1 MGFLRKI
8 GKKIKRAFKKIGKKI
23 KRAFGKVAKFFG
35 KLGPLGSIAL
45 SFLLPGIGSA
55 ISGWFSGLPA
65 GNFIKIIGEKMIAG
79 AKWVK
84 GKVGV
89 VFNKVTDAIEYG
101 MNAVSRPFIK
111 EGARGMGSAFR
122 DFVSDVTGGFI
133 DPSDKGNI
141 FDKDLALK
149 TSDGRLVSDL
159 SRDELK
165 ALGENEMKR
174 LQQQAA
180 APRARASFLK
190 ENLEIRK
197 ADDFSDIKTKGGEKI
212 INNQDGTY
220 QVWKNEKAY
229 DEWQTGKY
237 GSTDIADTVSAVTP
251 KPDES
256 YSVLDGKPK
265 DDMTTREF
273 IGGSD
278 EYSAYKK
285 ISAVGAVG
293 QGMEQEEQMYASYL
307 NQKRGYYTDLA
318 LANADQYSDRNQY
331 GNAPRY
337 PQASFVDPADFQIG
351 QDLNQQYLS
360 SIGYSFDPRQAQINA
375 FDVGGYGFNF
385 QDYVEAADARY
396 GT

>member
-65 GNFIKIIGEKMIAG
+65 GNFIKVIGEKMIAG

-84 GKVGV
+84 GKVGA

-101 MNAVSRPFIK
+101 MNQVSRPFMK

-133 DPSDKGNI
+133 EKSTEG
-141 FDKDLALK
+141 LTTA
-149 TSDGRLVSDL
+149 DGRLIKDL
-159 SRDELK
+159 NADELAQLK
-165 ALGENEMKR
+165 ESGELAKIQES
-174 LQQQAA
+174 ASI
-180 APRARASFLK
+180 ARKKQSFLDK
-190 ENLEIRK
+190 NVREIQVKAGETPNLK
-197 ADDFSDIKTKGGEKI
+197 PGEVLVG
-212 INNQDGTY
+212 DGTDGKY
-220 QVWKNEKAY
+220 QVWKNE
-229 DEWQTGKY
+229 
-237 GSTDIADTVSAVTP
+237 
-251 KPDES
+251 ES
-256 YSVLDGKPK
+256 YDKWASGQFDVKITDTPDVVAEATNVKKDEKYSLIDGKP
-265 DDMTTREF
+265 DADMSTREF
-273 IGGSD
+273 IGGSK

-285 ISAVGAVG
+285 MTAIGTVG

-307 NQKRGYYTDLA
+307 NQKRDYYTDLA
-318 LANADQYSDRNQY
+318 LQNADQYSDRN
-331 GNAPRY
+331 RY
-337 PQASFVDPADFQIG
+337 TGQRYSGVSFVDPANFQIG
-351 QDLNQQYLS
+351 QDLHQQYLS
-360 SIGYSFDPRQAQINA
+360 SMGYSFDPRQAQINA